1 MKNPLASVEAMGDAG
16 LILRPGR
23 SPGGGNGNPLQ
34 YSCQDDPMDKGAWW
48 ATVHE
53 VTKSQTRL
61 NAHTEREVKQYLQ
74 MCYRGGVYTYSSGLW
89 NWEANKKSFCQELDT
104 ERLSERGDI

>member
-1 MKNPLASVEAMGDAG
+1 MG
-16 LILRPGR
+16 LILG
-23 SPGGGNGNPLQ
+23 PGGFPWFRKSTLLW
-34 YSCQDDPMDKGAWW
+34 YSCLENSMGKGAWW

-89 NWEANKKSFCQELDT
+89 NWEANKKSFCQGLDT